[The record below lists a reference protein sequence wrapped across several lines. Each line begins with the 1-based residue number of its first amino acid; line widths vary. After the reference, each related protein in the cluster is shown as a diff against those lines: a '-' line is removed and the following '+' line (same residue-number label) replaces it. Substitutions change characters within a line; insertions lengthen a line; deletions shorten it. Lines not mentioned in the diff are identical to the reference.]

1 LTKSELIELVDRVYA
16 SWNQVV
22 PHSSAKE
29 IYGAWYRLLSDLEL
43 EECHQAVD
51 VLAIVDNYMPRPGA
65 VRKMVFLEKNKTSG
79 NDVPPS
85 PQEAWAILQGVAVS
99 AANGAYQPLC
109 LHACVSEALALLG
122 GTAAFSSLHTN
133 GDRNS
138 FIEVYNKVVSA
149 WENELAKIDR
159 NKTTGQIL
167 QEENDRKKTRPT
179 K

>member
-1 LTKSELIELVDRVYA
+1 MTKTELIELVDRVYA

-43 EECHQAVD
+43 EDCHQAVD
-51 VLAIVDNYMPRPGA
+51 VLAIADNYMPRPGA
-65 VRKMVFLEKNKTSG
+65 LRKAVLKAQYTSSG
-79 NDVPPS
+79 DTYPPS
-85 PQEAWAILQGVAVS
+85 SQEAWATLQAAAVS
-99 AANGAYQPLC
+99 ASNGSYTPLC

-122 GTAAFSSLHTN
+122 GTAAFSSLQTN

-138 FIEVYNKVVSA
+138 FTEVYNKVVSE
-149 WENELAKIDR
+149 WENNLTKVDW
-159 NKTTGQIL
+159 NKTTGINL